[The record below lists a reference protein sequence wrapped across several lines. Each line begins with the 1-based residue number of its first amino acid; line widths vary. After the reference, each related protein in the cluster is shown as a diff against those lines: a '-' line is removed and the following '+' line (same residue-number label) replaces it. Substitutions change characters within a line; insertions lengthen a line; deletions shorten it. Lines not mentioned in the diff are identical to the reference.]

1 MNNLDE
7 MQEGIIKEIGNIG
20 AGHIVMYLSQITKA
34 KTEIDVTRV
43 YEFETQQVQN
53 ICKYLTKKVYAI
65 KYHTDPAPSGGF
77 LLILPKETPQNV
89 LIPLRS
95 ASTPS
100 LNNLTTAYSKSL
112 EDYLSITCKINLD
125 KRYEDTESNVL
136 SDVFSEP
143 TSYEDK
149 LLIVDTRF
157 SVEST
162 PMDGHMFLYVK
173 PKEYS
178 NIITTINTKIRGMI
192 G

>member
-43 YEFETQQVQN
+43 YEYESQQFQN

-65 KYHTDPAPSGGF
+65 NYSTDPAPSGGF
-77 LLILPKETPQNV
+77 LLIFPKGTPQNV
-89 LIPLRS
+89 LILLRS
-95 ASTPS
+95 ASAQS

-112 EDYLSITCKINLD
+112 QDYLSITCKINLE
-125 KRYEDTESNVL
+125 KRYEDTESKIL

-143 TSYEDK
+143 ISGEDK
-149 LLIVDTRF
+149 LLVVDTRF

-173 PKEYS
+173 PKDYS
-178 NIITTINTKIRGMI
+178 SIITNINTKVQEMI